1 MQPHFINTL
10 LVHDERNWYAQTFK
24 ARPGARSMTMMPTF
38 KLMVE
43 ITSILRRKNKN
54 LETNI
59 SPPKGS
65 VEHDFPVPKGGIC

>member
-1 MQPHFINTL
+1 
-10 LVHDERNWYAQTFK
+10 
-24 ARPGARSMTMMPTF
+24 MMPTF